1 MLFWSSNSRGKKQ
14 YKNHEKESQKVEVV
28 WEVEEKIES
37 SQKGF
42 MEIGGLIELTYKH
55 FKSLAIAL

>member
-1 MLFWSSNSRGKKQ
+1 MRKNPRRWRWSGR
-14 YKNHEKESQKVEVV
+14 
-28 WEVEEKIES
+28 WREEKIES

-55 FKSLAIAL
+55 FKSLAIALWRRL